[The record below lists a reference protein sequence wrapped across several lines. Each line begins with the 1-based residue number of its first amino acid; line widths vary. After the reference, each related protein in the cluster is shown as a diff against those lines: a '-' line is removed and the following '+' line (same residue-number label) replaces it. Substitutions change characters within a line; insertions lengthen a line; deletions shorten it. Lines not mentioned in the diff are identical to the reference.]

1 MSPKGSDADLPEP
14 PLPVAPVRPRP
25 PPDLP
30 LEPPVLELT
39 LLSVLMSD
47 VAPSMVDAVSEDALV
62 LSSSLP
68 LPPLLPLLL
77 LLVSGSAFVLTTLI
91 TFFTITFFTVGT
103 SAAFL
108 TTAGSAVLVSVSVD
122 SAVGVVVLVVRIVL
136 APANSAVRAVVVVGE
151 LACLHFSS
159 ASFFSAAAAML
170 GATAL
175 ISSLGDSF
183 FVSSSA
189 PVLGCSTGSDSLSC
203 SDAFPAFAFED
214 ESSSTTE
221 PVGSGVTFFAP
232 SGSFARSPFRWIT
245 DGIGPSASGDFGA
258 VSSSEDLVSTP
269 ELSDDSAPIL
279 IIVGGS
285 FSLFDGTVMSDEG
298 VEATFVAGVGCGAI
312 DPSCLGA
319 TVMSDAC
326 VESAFVASG
335 GCGELCPSCLAV
347 TVGSSFGSVLI
358 CSESFDGSLVKT
370 ETGSATGG
378 CTTAPFDAAIATGA
392 PGWNG
397 LLGASPGEPGGDCAA
412 DSSWKFV
419 FFWIVGE
426 ATGEGCSSCSL
437 HWPMVCVMRSMFCF
451 RRANETVSRVPIAL
465 QKSCSSGALFS
476 SAGFLRS
483 MGLPRRPSFGAPK
496 GPTGTPN
503 APSGFVEGFCSF
515 CSTAPTFG
523 CSSGNGNCNGSAH
536 TSGRF
541 STVFLRMYVL
551 MPALA
556 VGFGGWSLPGPC
568 LLELSSPAPVWLL
581 ASHGPATTTPVFSRL
596 PSGPHSPATVEA
608 CFDPLNPSPFA
619 KTPRCSGGCSMT
631 ASCTGC
637 SGSAVR
643 CTTLS
648 AFFTFLAGASTTP
661 AVFTLP
667 ALPSSSDAFS
677 SAVVFFFFLGSLNTA
692 HSSIDSTSATIF
704 GGSVAAGAFLTTTNA
719 GNASC
724 SGSGSASRR
733 GSGLV
738 LVRLIF
744 LSLRFSATSTP
755 ESCAICCS
763 RASFSRSSSVSG
775 VLVRGPPPFSP
786 SAATW
791 AAFLSSSWN
800 CSSSSSISC
809 DARRRSSPAFR
820 SSSSRS
826 ELMSAQISWKLGILA
841 ALLRR
846 TVPRRFSTGE
856 WSARAATSGGP
867 HPSPSRMRCFSSSSS
882 PGDLLGSVRTRG
894 RRYSSSRK
902 LSRQEEVVPAPPERT
917 AGGSSS
923 SISSSNV
930 GSPLAPPR
938 PPADPPV
945 PDPRSRPSPVLPRLP
960 RDRLRAR
967 IVFSRT
973 TVRLRLMV
981 ERARRCSLRSLSS

>member
-1 MSPKGSDADLPEP
+1 MSPKGSDVDLPEP

-47 VAPSMVDAVSEDALV
+47 VAPFCWCCCCAILRCSCSCASCSCCLTLAA
-62 LSSSLP
+62 
-68 LPPLLPLLL
+68 
-77 LLVSGSAFVLTTLI
+77 SGSAFVLTTLI

-122 SAVGVVVLVVRIVL
+122 SAVGVVVLVVGLVL

-232 SGSFARSPFRWIT
+232 SGSFARSPFRGIT

-269 ELSDDSAPIL
+269 VGCSFSPIL
-279 IIVGGS
+279 IIV
-285 FSLFDGTVMSDEG
+285 G
-298 VEATFVAGVGCGAI
+298 VEATFVA
-312 DPSCLGA
+312 
-319 TVMSDAC
+319 
-326 VESAFVASG
+326 ASG

-483 MGLPRRPSFGAPK
+483 MGLPSFGAPK

-515 CSTAPTFG
+515 CSTAPTFD

-536 TSGRF
+536 TSGRL

-556 VGFGGWSLPGPC
+556 VSFGGWSLPGPC

-596 PSGPHSPATVEA
+596 PSGPHSSATVEA

-661 AVFTLP
+661 VFTLP

-775 VLVRGPPPFSP
+775 VPVRGPPPFSP